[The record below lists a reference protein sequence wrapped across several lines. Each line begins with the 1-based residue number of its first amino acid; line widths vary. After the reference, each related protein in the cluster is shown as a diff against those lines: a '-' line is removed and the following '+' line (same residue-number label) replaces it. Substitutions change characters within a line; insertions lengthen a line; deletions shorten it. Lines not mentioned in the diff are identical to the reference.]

1 MICGFGQLFLRF
13 PLRKGKREGVG
24 RGGRGGTG
32 LGSVGVG
39 RSRGGR
45 GARGGGGGVGVGEGI
60 NGGTATSIIFVATK
74 LLL

>member
-32 LGSVGVG
+32 LGSVGW
-39 RSRGGR
+39 GGAEGTG
-45 GARGGGGGVGVGEGI
+45 GAGWGWGVGVGEGI